1 MDLSEEEI
9 KIQLAQIEL
18 REKQRKEEEK
28 VKKQAEKVKNDQ
40 EKKRKQEEKVQKELE
55 RIRVKEMKAE
65 KKKIEDQRREE
76 AKLEKERLKE
86 INKKLKEE
94 KEKKKKEEEMVKIQT
109 DLEKLEVKH
118 LEMRLKAQMKR
129 QEFIKSMA
137 EDDEPNYLATNEN
150 DDGTKI
156 SDSDDSDSDVLGKKE
171 IENKHNLTDD
181 IGIDLEKIVVED
193 IPDDEYN
200 SDESKNAVSRSGGK
214 GPPQDRGGYKV
225 LCVSALHPKASSDV
239 VRDTLYR
246 VFKKYGD
253 ISVMVMHE
261 SDERVAYVYFRSFED
276 ARDAKH
282 SKSRII
288 LFDKPTMVE
297 AVYESAC
304 REEYGSGSGG
314 LRPRSLSPPRYGGGG
329 GSNGRGDPGTP
340 DRNRD
345 DSRDHTVDE
354 GRDKENSAMEV
365 NALENYSDEN
375 NKTAIQGDYDKE
387 KNTDD
392 EEESGNSEFG
402 DKNNHNLSDTDT
414 EMTIDDYRD
423 DTVDE
428 GRDKEKMEIDALLIT
443 DDEEERVNS
452 EFGEKNCEDGGI
464 IAEQQSSNLV
474 PDSEYHRVESVTS
487 SVGKLSYQN
496 KSQAGGATPAS
507 SMRLVSYSD
516 SDEEGD
522 GEEDCKAQEMYDSD
536 GNIIEEPKL
545 KHNLFEKKV
554 NFFEFEAE
562 LSSES
567 DAFSDLNSE
576 QENNIEQSVLEE
588 VHEYNSE
595 ENISDKPAS
604 DDENE
609 DGRIKIMNLSFD
621 NYIEND
627 SHVES
632 VQESAL
638 EASGKNATEEH
649 AVKGKNVV
657 VEKVAAK
664 SVDQMAK
671 GKSMDTSNVTLP
683 EDDCRLF
690 VSVFPENAKQDDI
703 SDHFQTFGEIDNIIF
718 SSDPEAGSSK
728 APSAFV
734 RFKTAGG
741 LKATFATEEHAV
753 KGKTFDVKKLPAKP
767 GKIYVGKI
775 KAELSNMEIKS
786 HFAQFGPIAKVE
798 QPFDKSK
805 KERKDFCFITFV
817 KEDSAELLLKAGTT
831 TVNGIELEV
840 KKVTPKP
847 DPRAKGMMG
856 MDRGEKGGY
865 GGGYEYRDPYAIH
878 GGGGGYG
885 GNSGGWLGFDQYV
898 AKMGARGMRP
908 RGAGQWGARGGR
920 GRGVARY
927 EPYQP

>member
-304 REEYGSGSGG
+304 R
-314 LRPRSLSPPRYGGGG
+314 
-329 GSNGRGDPGTP
+329 
-340 DRNRD
+340 
-345 DSRDHTVDE
+345 
-354 GRDKENSAMEV
+354 
-365 NALENYSDEN
+365 
-375 NKTAIQGDYDKE
+375 
-387 KNTDD
+387 
-392 EEESGNSEFG
+392 
-402 DKNNHNLSDTDT
+402 
-414 EMTIDDYRD
+414 
-423 DTVDE
+423 
-428 GRDKEKMEIDALLIT
+428 
-443 DDEEERVNS
+443 
-452 EFGEKNCEDGGI
+452 
-464 IAEQQSSNLV
+464 
-474 PDSEYHRVESVTS
+474 
-487 SVGKLSYQN
+487 
-496 KSQAGGATPAS
+496 
-507 SMRLVSYSD
+507 
-516 SDEEGD
+516 
-522 GEEDCKAQEMYDSD
+522 
-536 GNIIEEPKL
+536 
-545 KHNLFEKKV
+545 
-554 NFFEFEAE
+554 
-562 LSSES
+562 
-567 DAFSDLNSE
+567 
-576 QENNIEQSVLEE
+576 
-588 VHEYNSE
+588 
-595 ENISDKPAS
+595 
-604 DDENE
+604 
-609 DGRIKIMNLSFD
+609 
-621 NYIEND
+621 
-627 SHVES
+627 
-632 VQESAL
+632 
-638 EASGKNATEEH
+638 
-649 AVKGKNVV
+649 
-657 VEKVAAK
+657 
-664 SVDQMAK
+664 
-671 GKSMDTSNVTLP
+671 
-683 EDDCRLF
+683 
-690 VSVFPENAKQDDI
+690 
-703 SDHFQTFGEIDNIIF
+703 
-718 SSDPEAGSSK
+718 
-728 APSAFV
+728 
-734 RFKTAGG
+734 FKTAGG